1 MKAKKV
7 LGLVLALST
16 AAAAITGCGAGGN
29 ENISGADDTGAVSGQ
44 TSSGQDAAQ
53 GQNETSQGQVNSS
66 QENFTYPMEATTL
79 TINYT
84 SDGSDIYDNSDMADW
99 CKDRGF
105 QKNLQEATGVTL
117 SDVGGSPAT
126 FDTSEEFLLML
137 ASNDYPDIIYA
148 NWVSFPGG
156 PEAALND
163 GYIYDLM
170 DYQQYLPNL
179 MAYLDE
185 NPDIKQLVLTDSGAL
200 YCAPYVKDE
209 DMETTTGLVV
219 RQDWLDQT
227 GKEVP
232 RTPEEMYDVLR
243 AFKNE
248 MEAASP
254 LTFEC
259 RWLFLEYAAGSLS
272 SAWNTCYPFYIEND
286 TVQYGPMTQNY
297 KEFITEMAKWYKEGL
312 IDVDIAT
319 VDKSTVQAKFSNGES
334 GVAIQQIGNVENC
347 TAANEGTDY
356 AVSAAPSLVS
366 EAGEEPQFSQFTNKY
381 DGSFGFSVSTQC
393 SDIEAACRWLDYFY
407 SEEGSML
414 INFGLEGV
422 TYEMADGRPQFTDL
436 ILNNPETPNSTTAR
450 SQVGHYRNWPH
461 AVEDSALQY
470 PDSSKAI
477 LSTWKSNMRE
487 HSMPTV
493 TYTAEESDTLSALY
507 NDIDTYS
514 REMITKFL
522 LGTED
527 IANWDSFTATLK
539 GMGIDKVLEI
549 RQAAYERYCSR

>member
-7 LGLVLALST
+7 LGVILALSV
-16 AAAAITGCGAGGN
+16 AMSAMSGCGAGGQ
-29 ENISGADDTGAVSGQ
+29 EVKEEGA
-44 TSSGQDAAQ
+44 
-53 GQNETSQGQVNSS
+53 SQEVSS
-66 QENFTYPMEATTL
+66 QATSTDSEGEAVAFSYPMEAKTL

-84 SDGSDIYDNSDMADW
+84 SDGSDIYDNTDMAEW
-99 CKDRGF
+99 CKDIGF
-105 QKNLQEATGVTL
+105 QKNLQEATGITL

-163 GYIYDLM
+163 GYILNLM
-170 DYQQYLPNL
+170 DYQQYMPNL
-179 MAYLDE
+179 MAYLDA
-185 NPDIKQLVLTDSGAL
+185 NPDVKKLVLTDSGAL

-209 DMETTTGLVV
+209 DMETQTGLVV
-219 RQDWLDQT
+219 RQDWLAKI
-227 GKEVP
+227 GKDVP
-232 RTPEEMYDVLR
+232 ETPEEMYDVLS

-248 MEAASP
+248 LNVVSP

-259 RWLFLEYAAGSLS
+259 RWLFLEYAASNLS
-272 SAWNTCYPFYIEND
+272 SAWNTCYPFYIENNE
-286 TVQYGPMTQNY
+286 VQYGPMTEEY
-297 KEFITEMAKWYKEGL
+297 KAFITEMAKWYKEGL

-319 VDKSTVQAKFSNGES
+319 VDKSTVQAKFSNGEA

-347 TAANEGTDY
+347 IAANEGTEY
-356 AVSAAPSLVS
+356 EVLSIRSLVKNK
-366 EAGEEPQFSQFTNKY
+366 GDEPQFSQYTNKY

-393 SDIEAACRWLDYFY
+393 EDIEAACRWLDYFY
-407 SEEGSML
+407 SKEGSML
-414 INFGLEGV
+414 INYGLEGI
-422 TYEMADGRPQFTDL
+422 TYEMVDGQPQFTDL
-436 ILNNPETPNSTTAR
+436 VLNNPETPNTTSAR

-461 AVEDSALQY
+461 VVENSILQY
-470 PDSSKAI
+470 SDTSKTT
-477 LSTWKSNMRE
+477 LNNWKSNMVE
-487 HSMPTV
+487 HAMPTV
-493 TYTAEESDTLSALY
+493 TYTTEESDTLSELY

-527 IANWDSFTATLK
+527 IANWENFTNTLK
-539 GMGIDKVLEI
+539 GMGVDQVLAA
-549 RQAAYERYCSR
+549 RQAAYERYISR